1 MTPTG
6 PTARGHAPG
15 PSVPWHSRL
24 FAAVSFYPTL
34 LWNCLLGRW
43 LRVRNWWD
51 PIDPLVF
58 VGGYPFAVDAAR
70 LHALGVRAVVNTCAE
85 YAGPEQEYA
94 RLGIEQL
101 RIPTTDFT
109 HPQLAD
115 VQRAVEF
122 VQDQVRQGEGVYIH
136 CKAGRARS
144 ATVALCWLI
153 QYRNMTPG
161 QAQSHLL
168 AARPHVN
175 PHVDRRP
182 VVAEFVHQLASSP
195 TAQPE
200 TAR

>member
-1 MTPTG
+1 MTLADP
-6 PTARGHAPG
+6 AIRRQAAG
-15 PSVPWHSRL
+15 PSVPWHRRL
-24 FAAVSFYPTL
+24 FAVVSFYPTL

-43 LRVRNWWD
+43 LHVRNWWD

-122 VQDQVRQGEGVYIH
+122 VQEHVRQGEGVYIH

-153 QYRNMTPG
+153 RYRNLTPG
-161 QAQSHLL
+161 QAQAHLL
-168 AARPHVN
+168 ASRPHVN

-182 VVAEFVHQLASSP
+182 VVAEFVRELAWSP
-195 TAQPE
+195 AGQRE
-200 TAR
+200 NAR